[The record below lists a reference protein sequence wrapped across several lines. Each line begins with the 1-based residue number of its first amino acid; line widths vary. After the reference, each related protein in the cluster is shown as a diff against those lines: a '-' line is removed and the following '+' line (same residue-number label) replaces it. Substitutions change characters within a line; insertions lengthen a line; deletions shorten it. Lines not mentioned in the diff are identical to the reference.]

1 MTNIKQWENRYTAR
15 EFDSTLI
22 PTREQIKCITD
33 CLNYMPI
40 QATSSNNLQLP
51 NHLVFL
57 LTPNDVELK
66 NHLVKHV
73 FKLPEGTE
81 HFTALYDAPYVF
93 LLMDLL
99 VEDRNHFRSVELD
112 LAPAFTS
119 VGLTTGVILS
129 QALEAGL
136 DVGQF
141 ACVNPTNIEKTL
153 EKINN
158 RFKNEI
164 KELTNV
170 HAPYKLKIGDILMGI
185 GVGYGKNSKNK
196 TILNTLS
203 NSSTS
208 VKTHEGTNLKF
219 FAGKSVVKKQP
230 FMFINNV

>member
-1 MTNIKQWENRYTAR
+1 MTNIKQWENRYTPR

-22 PTREQIKCITD
+22 PTQEQIKCITD

-73 FKLPEGTE
+73 FMTPEGDE

-93 LLMDLL
+93 LLADLL
-99 VEDRNHFRSVELD
+99 VEENNVFRSAETA
-112 LAPAFTS
+112 LAPLFTS

-141 ACVNPTNIEKTL
+141 ACVNPTQIEKTL

-170 HAPYKLKIGDILMGI
+170 HTPYKIKIGEILMGI
-185 GVGYGKNSKNK
+185 GIGRGKKAKHNAMK
-196 TILNTLS
+196 I
-203 NSSTS
+203 
-208 VKTHEGTNLKF
+208 HENTNLNF
-219 FAGKSVVKKQP
+219 YQGKKLIKKQP